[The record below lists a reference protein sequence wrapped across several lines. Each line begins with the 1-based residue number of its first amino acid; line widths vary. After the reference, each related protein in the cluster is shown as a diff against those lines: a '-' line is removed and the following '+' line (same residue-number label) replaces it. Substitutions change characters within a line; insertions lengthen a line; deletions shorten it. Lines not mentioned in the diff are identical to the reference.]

1 MGRRKKKTPQE
12 EICDGFRQLAF
23 GTVQDAVA
31 LLLRTTV
38 KYLRNCPNMI
48 FLISARS
55 KSRKAAVWK

>member
-31 LLLRTTV
+31 LLFADDREILE
-38 KYLRNCPNMI
+38 KLS
-48 FLISARS
+48 LIHI
-55 KSRKAAVWK
+55 